1 MKKDDMVYVYTV
13 GYSSAL
19 KKNEIFPFTTC
30 VNLEII
36 TLNEIQ
42 TKNLKRCRIWKNN
55 TSEIIYK
62 TETASQIYKTN
73 LWLPKGKGEG

>member
-1 MKKDDMVYVYTV
+1 MKKDDMVYIYTM

-19 KKNEIFPFTTC
+19 KKNERFPFTTC

-42 TKNLKRCRIWKNN
+42 TKTNIIWYHLYVESEKNN

-62 TETASQIYKTN
+62 TETAS
-73 LWLPKGKGEG
+73 

>member
-1 MKKDDMVYVYTV
+1 MKKDDMVYIYTME
-13 GYSSAL
+13 YSSAL

-42 TKNLKRCRIWKNN
+42 TKTNIIWYHLYVESEKNN

-62 TETASQIYKTN
+62 TETAS
-73 LWLPKGKGEG
+73 

>member
-1 MKKDDMVYVYTV
+1 MKKDDMVYIYTM

-42 TKNLKRCRIWKNN
+42 TKINIIWYHLYVESEKNN

-62 TETASQIYKTN
+62 TETAS
-73 LWLPKGKGEG
+73 

>member
-1 MKKDDMVYVYTV
+1 MKKDDMVYIYTM

-42 TKNLKRCRIWKNN
+42 TKTNIIWYHLYVESEKNN

-62 TETASQIYKTN
+62 TETAS
-73 LWLPKGKGEG
+73 